1 MFDAIGLN
9 KISYITDKKV
19 LYFVHLP
26 ALSFLQ
32 QDVENKKNA
41 PDTQNKRSAGG
52 CLHFHFHI
60 DPV

>member
-1 MFDAIGLN
+1 MFDAMGLN

-19 LYFVHLP
+19 LYFVHP
-26 ALSFLQ
+26 ACRKFFTARRG
-32 QDVENKKNA
+32 NKKNA

-52 CLHFHFHI
+52 CLHFHFYI